1 MGFLGVLASPGIL
14 VLGLFMVL
22 GTCSLDVLVLGF
34 LGVLVLEFLGVLVLR
49 LFFCIGCLVLSHCA
63 GLTLGSIFLSV
74 GRK

>member
-1 MGFLGVLASPGIL
+1 MGFLGALASLG
-14 VLGLFMVL
+14 VLFLDFLMVL
-22 GTCSLDVLVLGF
+22 GTCSLDVLVLG
-34 LGVLVLEFLGVLVLR
+34 FLGVLVLR